1 MRTTEDY
8 HLKLD
13 LNISAELR
21 QHIQQYGSNRNR
33 LINEAVHTYLL
44 LLRLH
49 RIYNQ
54 YQELGCNL
62 DNFRA
67 DHCQYDFGELSWL
80 LQYT

>member
-1 MRTTEDY
+1 MRTTIDY

-13 LNISAELR
+13 KDNSALLENYI
-21 QHIQQYGSNRNR
+21 IQFGSNRNR
-33 LINEAVHTYLL
+33 LINNAVRTYIQLL
-44 LLRLH
+44 KLR

-67 DHCQYDFGELSWL
+67 DYSEYDLGELSWL
-80 LQYT
+80 LADI